1 VYNCFDV
8 PKVRFD
14 HIRQRFY
21 PWEEP
26 LSIHATAQVSEV
38 TPVCL
43 STDALYLGYNSALQD
58 RYSMYLD
65 RLLLLHQR
73 LRRDKTFS
81 RPALALSDTD
91 EQNAYCQVNRQCAL
105 YGNCFQQ
112 SCRTAAMLL
121 VVFVFGCLPL
131 AFILLVASLTHYLG
145 GWHRLQQS
153 GESLF

>member
-1 VYNCFDV
+1 MYDCFDL

-21 PWEEP
+21 PVEEP

-38 TPVCL
+38 TSICL
-43 STDALYLGYNSALQD
+43 RYNALYLGHHNALQD

-91 EQNAYCQVNRQCAL
+91 EHNAYCQVNHHCAL
-105 YGNCFQQ
+105 HGPCFQQ
-112 SCRTAAMLL
+112 SCTTVSMLL
-121 VVFVFGCLPL
+121 VVLVFGRLSL
-131 AFILLVASLTHYLG
+131 SFILLIASLTH
-145 GWHRLQQS
+145 
-153 GESLF
+153 